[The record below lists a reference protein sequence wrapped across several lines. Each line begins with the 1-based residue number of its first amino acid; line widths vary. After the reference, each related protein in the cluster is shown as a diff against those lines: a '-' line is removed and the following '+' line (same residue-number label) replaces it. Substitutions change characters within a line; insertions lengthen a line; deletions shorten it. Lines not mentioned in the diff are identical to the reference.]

1 MKTDG
6 GPHFISGHKVWL
18 GVVLGLGLAL
28 RLGMAWSPTLVLVQ
42 KTLPDD
48 AFYYFAI
55 ARNIWTGTGISVDG
69 VTPTNGFH
77 PLWAL
82 ALLFPFGVAHS
93 GDLPLHLS
101 LSLAALFDVGA
112 AWLAYLAARR
122 ASGSALAGVLAA
134 GLYAFNPLAAME
146 SLNGLETALG
156 VLCFA
161 AVALFYLTRMIEPDR
176 VLFGDWAVFGLVI
189 GVMLLARTDSVLFAV
204 VLGLHALWQRRHA
217 LWRTLAGLT
226 LAAVMAALLLAPWL
240 AWNFVTFGTIVQ
252 SSAIAAPSVF
262 RRALFEPLARGT
274 PFAQVWWNGFWP
286 VIYLS
291 LLLAFRYA
299 GLAWTA
305 LLATAIVR
313 RLLSPAHGQGAEER
327 GSRGAE
333 AQERK
338 RAQGNSPLLPC
349 SSALQL
355 RRWPTLLLPF
365 IGAAL
370 PLLVHTFIRWYPRSW
385 YYVPLAWASAL
396 VAGPALARLGGEL
409 SAVPR
414 GRRLASRKAGLAQVG
429 LAALG
434 LVLALQGLKSWR
446 DGFYPWQKHM
456 LAGAQWMATQAP
468 VDAVVASF
476 NTGLQAYY
484 GDRPVV
490 NLDGVVDWG
499 AIRAGESRAL
509 LGYAQR
515 RGATHLL
522 DYQAYLFTQFAPY
535 MEPDYENCLAPVSS
549 LSPEFPPYGR
559 VVAYRIESNCPGD

>member
-1 MKTDG
+1 MNQAQG
-6 GPHFISGHKVWL
+6 HFGPHFISGHKVWL
-18 GVVLGLGLAL
+18 GVVLGVGLAL

-55 ARNIWTGTGISVDG
+55 ARNIWIGRGISVDG

-82 ALLFPFGVAHS
+82 ALLFPFAVAHS

-122 ASGSALAGVLAA
+122 ASGSAPAGVLAA
-134 GLYAFNPLAAME
+134 GLYALNPLTAME

-161 AVALFYLTRMIEPDR
+161 AVALFYLTRIVGRDM

-189 GVMLLARTDSVLFAV
+189 GLMLLARTDSVLFAV

-226 LAAVMAALLLAPWL
+226 LAAAMAALLLAPWL
-240 AWNFVTFGTIVQ
+240 AWNLVTFGTIVQ

-274 PFAQVWWNGFWP
+274 PFTQVWWNGFWP

-291 LLLAFRYA
+291 FLLAFRYA

-313 RLLSPAHGQGAEER
+313 RLVSPAHGQGEAPVEE
-327 GSRGAE
+327 GSVTKPGE
-333 AQERK
+333 
-338 RAQGNSPLLPC
+338 LPHTPAAW
-349 SSALQL
+349 SK
-355 RRWPTLLLPF
+355 LLLPF

-370 PLLVHTFIRWYPRSW
+370 PVLVHTFIRWYPRSW

-396 VAGPALARLGGEL
+396 VAGPTLARLGARL

-414 GRRLASRKAGLAQVG
+414 GRRLALAG

-434 LVLALQGLKSWR
+434 LVLALQGVKSWR

-456 LAGAQWMATQAP
+456 LVGARWMATQAP

-476 NTGLQAYY
+476 NSGLQAYY
-484 GDRPVV
+484 GNRPVV

-499 AIRAGESRAL
+499 AIRAGESRSL
-509 LGYAQR
+509 LSYAQR

-535 MEPDYENCLAPVSS
+535 LEPGYENCLASVAS
-549 LSPEFPPYGR
+549 LSSEFPPYGR
-559 VVAYRIESNCPGD
+559 VVAYRIEPDCPGD